1 MCLHYCAWIR
11 AVGTVGGREDPQR
24 TTADFKAGKASSQM
38 NEVVRQRALRG
49 VWTILFLA
57 ALAAVPVLNR
67 AKVVSDPSTGDAL
80 TRYGFRLEE
89 VSKRIGVD
97 AV

>member
-1 MCLHYCAWIR
+1 
-11 AVGTVGGREDPQR
+11 
-24 TTADFKAGKASSQM
+24 M
-38 NEVVRQRALRG
+38 NDVFRQRALRG
-49 VWTILFLA
+49 LWSLLFVA
-57 ALAAVPVLNR
+57 ALAVVPVLNR

-97 AV
+97 AVHQAPTFDHQFDHIMPQVASMGAAVAVADFDADGWQ